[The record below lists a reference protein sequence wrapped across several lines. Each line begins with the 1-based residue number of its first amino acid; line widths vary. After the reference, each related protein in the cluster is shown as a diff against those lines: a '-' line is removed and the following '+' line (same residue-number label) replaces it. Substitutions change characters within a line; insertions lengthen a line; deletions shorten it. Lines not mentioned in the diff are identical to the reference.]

1 MENEKYLETEYDSS
15 NLTNIKKVE
24 NEMSAV
30 AILASASEGEKSL
43 ANIATI
49 K

>member
-1 MENEKYLETEYDSS
+1 MENEKYFETTYDSS
-15 NLTNIKKVE
+15 IFTNNKKVAKE
-24 NEMSAV
+24 ISAV
-30 AILASASEGEKSL
+30 AILASANEGENSL